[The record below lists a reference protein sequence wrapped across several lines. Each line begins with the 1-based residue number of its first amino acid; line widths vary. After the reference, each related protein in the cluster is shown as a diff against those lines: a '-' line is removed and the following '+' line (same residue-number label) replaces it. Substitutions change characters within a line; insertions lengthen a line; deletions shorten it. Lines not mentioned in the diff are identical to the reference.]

1 MKARLIAAAMQLVGV
16 KNVDDKS
23 SDEVLLSHLPNAG
36 NAEKKA
42 YLRKLAT
49 EVVDNFVLRRE
60 EIETALDNL
69 LNAMD
74 EEARIRRGQDE
85 SGHFICKFPGCDK
98 TFAHNG
104 KRLRDHEATHVAPV
118 SVDDS

>member
-1 MKARLIAAAMQLVGV
+1 MQLVGV

-69 LNAMD
+69 LNAVD
-74 EEARIRRGQDE
+74 EEARNWRGHDE